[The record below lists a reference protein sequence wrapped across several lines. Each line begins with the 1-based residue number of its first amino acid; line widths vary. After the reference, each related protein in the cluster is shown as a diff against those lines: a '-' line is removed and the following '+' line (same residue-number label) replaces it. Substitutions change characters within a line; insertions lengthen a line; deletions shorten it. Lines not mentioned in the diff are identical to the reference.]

1 MLFKNETYNHGM
13 YCFVGRRTYANRPN
27 AKYWKAK
34 EKPKPCIKNPDTIKC
49 STRHRQCENCP
60 FKNFFKS
67 GK

>member
-1 MLFKNETYNHGM
+1 M
-13 YCFVGRRTYANRPN
+13 YSFVGRRTYANRPN